1 LEYTKITSKTLTHIV
16 FSALR
21 ERKEAIAK
29 LFDVVALRPQ
39 AGASVKGKDTRAK
52 VQNEARQRMVKHSGE
67 KVKEIVGDGE
77 EIEVDGAE
85 ELSKSEIDAIYNK
98 LTLSFD

>member
-1 LEYTKITSKTLTHIV
+1 MG
-16 FSALR
+16 
-21 ERKEAIAK
+21 
-29 LFDVVALRPQ
+29 LRPQ
-39 AGASVKGKDTRAK
+39 AGANVKGKNTQAK

-85 ELSKSEIDAIYNK
+85 DLSKSEIDAIYNK
-98 LTLSFD
+98 STLSFH

>member
-1 LEYTKITSKTLTHIV
+1 
-16 FSALR
+16 
-21 ERKEAIAK
+21 
-29 LFDVVALRPQ
+29 
-39 AGASVKGKDTRAK
+39 
-52 VQNEARQRMVKHSGE
+52 MVKHSGE